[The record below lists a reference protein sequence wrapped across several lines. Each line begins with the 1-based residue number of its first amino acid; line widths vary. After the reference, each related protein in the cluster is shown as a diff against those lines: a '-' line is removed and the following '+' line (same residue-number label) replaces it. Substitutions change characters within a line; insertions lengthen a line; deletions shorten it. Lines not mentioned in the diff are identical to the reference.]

1 MTSRLTL
8 PQPASAPAG
17 TGLGKRVTIDAPRL
31 WGGGVATA
39 VVAALA
45 AAVGVLVCRD
55 LLQVK
60 LVEPPLLTV
69 TKSFAANY
77 AITAFVLALAAT
89 GLAHLLSVATPR
101 PRVFFG
107 WIVAP
112 RDGRDDGGAVR
123 LGGHARGQDLRRSDQ
138 YGDRSV
144 HRQSAV
150 RRTVSHRCR
159 CRTIVAAALGDR

>member
-1 MTSRLTL
+1 MTTANTGEPVSR
-8 PQPASAPAG
+8 QPGPVS
-17 TGLGKRVTIDAPRL
+17 GKRVAIDAPRL

-55 LLQVK
+55 LLHVK
-60 LVEPPLLTV
+60 LVEPPLLSV

-101 PRVFFG
+101 PRAFFG
-107 WIVAP
+107 WIVALVTVATMVLP
-112 RDGRDDGGAVR
+112 FALEGSLEGKICAAV
-123 LGGHARGQDLRRSDQ
+123 S
-138 YGDRSV
+138 
-144 HRQSAV
+144 
-150 RRTVSHRCR
+150 
-159 CRTIVAAALGDR
+159 IW

>member
-1 MTSRLTL
+1 MTTANTGGPVSR
-8 PQPASAPAG
+8 QPEPVS
-17 TGLGKRVTIDAPRL
+17 GKRVAIDAPRL

-55 LLQVK
+55 LLHIK
-60 LVEPPLLTV
+60 LVEPPLLSV

-107 WIVAP
+107 WIVALVTVATMVLP
-112 RDGRDDGGAVR
+112 FALEGSLEGKICAAVINMVIG
-123 LGGHARGQDLRRSDQ
+123 LCIASLL
-138 YGDRSV
+138 
-144 HRQSAV
+144 SAV
-150 RRTVSHRCR
+150 LSRTVVDAERSWQQP
-159 CRTIVAAALGDR
+159 